1 MADTKKL
8 SMIFTM
14 DNGDEFK
21 YTLADPKDD
30 LTKAEVD
37 EVMQKMVDSQAIS
50 KKGHTV
56 ASKKEAYIT
65 VTTQSEL
72 A

>member
-1 MADTKKL
+1 MADTRKL

-37 EVMQKMVDSQAIS
+37 EVMQKMVDKSGNYQ
-50 KKGHTV
+50 KR
-56 ASKKEAYIT
+56 
-65 VTTQSEL
+65 
-72 A
+72 

>member
-1 MADTKKL
+1 MADTRKL

-37 EVMQKMVDSQAIS
+37 EVMQKW
-50 KKGHTV
+50 
-56 ASKKEAYIT
+56 
-65 VTTQSEL
+65 
-72 A
+72 